1 MAEALGPNP
10 TTDHK
15 KTVPMSARIQSPTS
29 PFFVGSNNDQL
40 ERAQT
45 REARAAAIRRKPLAA
60 NFHPQPSHS
69 HPCLNKHQ
77 ILDLFHNCIKLASEN
92 KINQKNTWEL
102 DLIDHLTDIIRSEE
116 GNHEET
122 NFQIASCTLEAGVK
136 IYSLRVDSVHSEA
149 YKVLARMNRAGQD
162 TEEDTT
168 LGSFNAESGQARR
181 KEVDKKFSPLSTLE
195 SSFEVLNVKKF
206 DVAFAVD
213 PLYRQMSAQ
222 FDEGGA
228 KGLLMNN
235 LGIYGKCRLLFDS
248 LEVPGKCI
256 TSQNESDIS
265 DTIDLSFA
273 RDCVEQ
279 MILDIHTKG
288 EISPTLRVIVNQ
300 FDENNK
306 RPSDFQSSTE
316 KSGEEFDA
324 AIDSELAT
332 EKEYENFPSWSNDHD
347 SEAFPAEWGSDD
359 ADPTFP
365 SYHQEKE
372 PFHSQDPPDM
382 DDIFE
387 NVDGYLFLSLG
398 FRSKKNAWAGTDH
411 WKFQKAKGSESEVH
425 RASEDV
431 LVQKT
436 RQPGTKRQVEV
447 DLDFTSFVEK
457 KISDIFSPPRN
468 PKSLQLPENIPPCI
482 TKLPEDCHYEPEDL
496 VNLFLLPYVKCIGR
510 KARKLSGEFADVS
523 GEQCNNYESFPSWDN
538 GSVCDDDVTDVHSE
552 MDDSTSLI
560 SQPRQINKVEVQYD
574 KTFKQVNVQ
583 ALKITLWDH
592 IQESVQVPIQGKK
605 EVVSFKHMLTNF
617 PSKCNAA
624 ATISDIS
631 PHLCFICLLHLA
643 NEKGLNI
650 QSCPNLDDLGI
661 CLPDDG
667 ATITGTV

>member
-77 ILDLFHNCIKLASEN
+77 ILDLILAFRHV
-92 KINQKNTWEL
+92 L
-102 DLIDHLTDIIRSEE
+102 PLITL
-116 GNHEET
+116 
-122 NFQIASCTLEAGVK
+122 ASCTLEAGVK

-162 TEEDTT
+162 TEE
-168 LGSFNAESGQARR
+168 
-181 KEVDKKFSPLSTLE
+181 
-195 SSFEVLNVKKF
+195 
-206 DVAFAVD
+206 VAFAVD

-468 PKSLQLPENIPPCI
+468 PKSLQLPENIPPSI

>member
-273 RDCVEQ
+273 R
-279 MILDIHTKG
+279 
-288 EISPTLRVIVNQ
+288 
-300 FDENNK
+300 
-306 RPSDFQSSTE
+306 
-316 KSGEEFDA
+316 GEEFDA

-468 PKSLQLPENIPPCI
+468 PKSLQLPENIPPSI